1 MYEMSDRQ
9 KENLE
14 YMAMGVAIGI
24 GLGYEVAMY
33 VVYL

>member
-1 MYEMSDRQ
+1 MGDNQ

-24 GLGYEVAMY
+24 GIGYIVAMY
-33 VVYL
+33 IVYL

>member
-1 MYEMSDRQ
+1 MLSDNQ

-24 GLGYEVAMY
+24 GIGYVLAMY
-33 VVYL
+33 MIYL